1 MASPIGRTGGGSEG
15 RSPESQRPESRR
27 ILGLEREA
35 VSLVDR
41 MPELLME
48 AARIASTVA
57 QGIHGRRR
65 AGPGETFWQ
74 FRQYQPGENA
84 NLVDWR
90 RSASSDHL
98 YVREREWE
106 AAHTLYLWPDVS
118 PSMDFK
124 SHLSNVT
131 KRDRALVLA
140 LASAELL
147 VRGGER
153 VALLA
158 QTLPTAN
165 RNAVTRIA
173 ETIIV
178 NAKSDLTQKSL
189 PPNAGLNRFSGLI
202 LFSDFLAPVHAIRER
217 LEGYAGNGVGG
228 HLVQVID
235 PAEET
240 LPYHGRTEF
249 TTPSG
254 SRRWIA
260 DRVEALRPKYQARF
274 AAHRAELAEMA
285 KRFGWSLLTHHTDRS
300 ASEPLLSLLMRLNGS
315 ATGYRWMSSSSDA
328 VSTEVKERAR

>member
-1 MASPIGRTGGGSEG
+1 MAGPLGRTAAAGDGQGSET
-15 RSPESQRPESRR
+15 RR
-27 ILGLEREA
+27 VLGLEREA

-41 MPELLME
+41 LPELLME

-74 FRQYQPGENA
+74 FRQYQSGENA
-84 NLVDWR
+84 SLVDWR

-124 SHLSNVT
+124 SHLAPVT

-158 QTLPTAN
+158 QMLPTAN
-165 RNAVTRIA
+165 RNAATRIA
-173 ETIIV
+173 ETIAA
-178 NAKSDLTQKSL
+178 NANSDLVQKSL

-217 LEGYAGNGVGG
+217 LEGYAGAGVGG

-249 TTPSG
+249 LTPSG
-254 SRRWIA
+254 SQRWVA
-260 DRVEALRPKYQARF
+260 DRVESLRPKYQARF
-274 AAHRAELAEMA
+274 AAHRAEIAEMA
-285 KRFGWSLLTHHTDRS
+285 KRFGWSLLTHHTDRP

-315 ATGYRWMSSSSDA
+315 AQGYRWMSSSSDA
-328 VSTEVKERAR
+328 VKTGGKEPAQ

>member
-1 MASPIGRTGGGSEG
+1 MASPLGRKTPGGEG
-15 RSPESQRPESRR
+15 PGPETRR
-27 ILGLEREA
+27 VLALEREA

-124 SHLSNVT
+124 SHLAPIS

-158 QTLPTAN
+158 QMLPTAS

-173 ETIIV
+173 ETIV
-178 NAKSDLTQKSL
+178 ANANSQHVQKSL
-189 PPNAGLNRFSGLI
+189 PPNAGLNRFSGVI

-217 LEGYAGNGVGG
+217 LESYAGNGVGG
-228 HLVQVID
+228 HLVQIID

-240 LPYHGRTEF
+240 LPYQGRTEF
-249 TTPSG
+249 LTPSG
-254 SRRWIA
+254 SQRWVA
-260 DRVEALRPKYQARF
+260 DRVESLRPKYQARF
-274 AAHRAELAEMA
+274 AAHRAELAEMT
-285 KRFGWSLLTHHTDRS
+285 KRFGWSLLTHHTDRP

-315 ATGYRWMSSSSDA
+315 AAGYRWMSSSSDA
-328 VSTEVKERAR
+328 VGSGHKEPAR